1 MVGYK
6 IKIIAEARSSLSKS
20 DLESKLVVSLFDV
33 ETEQKVADGENKQ
46 LEIVDYELTKAV
58 PISFKEL

>member
-33 ETEQKVADGENKQ
+33 ETEQKVADGENEQ
-46 LEIVDYELTKAV
+46 LEIVDYELTEAV
-58 PISFKEL
+58 PICFKQI

>member
-6 IKIIAEARSSLSKS
+6 IKIIAEARSSLLKS

-58 PISFKEL
+58 PISCKEL